1 LTVWRYIVSPIWV
14 LAILILGPLLGILA
28 INVGVIVS
36 SRVNDVRMAEQ
47 ISGMLVLPVVLIG
60 LPLTAAKMLVSWPIF
75 AVSLLVMIVLDVIV
89 LMIGVHLFKRE
100 TILTRWK

>member
-1 LTVWRYIVSPIWV
+1 MGAEYTYDY
-14 LAILILGPLLGILA
+14 AIIRVVPRVERGEQ

-36 SRVNDVRMAEQ
+36 SRVNDIRMAEQ

-60 LPLTAAKMLVSWPIF
+60 LPLTAAKMLVSWPILL
-75 AVSLLVMIVLDVIV
+75 VSLLVLVVIDAVVL
-89 LMIGVHLFKRE
+89 LIGVQLFKRE